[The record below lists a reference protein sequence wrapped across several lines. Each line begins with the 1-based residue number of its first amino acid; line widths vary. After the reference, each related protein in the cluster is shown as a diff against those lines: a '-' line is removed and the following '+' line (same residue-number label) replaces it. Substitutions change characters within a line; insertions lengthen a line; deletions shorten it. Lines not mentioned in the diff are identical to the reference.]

1 MCKCGIV
8 RVNPSVTRSRPH
20 IHLCLVLVSLTAQ
33 VKDAMVLTGAVGAYA
48 PKINGVFKPMAA
60 GEAQNYH
67 TAYEKVQDEDTVLWN
82 SKDGQWVVSNLEA
95 KVRNDARHEPGGMVG
110 GFGAARGFGFGP
122 SPMVYAV
129 SEKSPSFDPAGAAT
143 TWMDGRGSKQEA
155 MVVTPLSQVWT
166 RGLPCPSPRAW
177 CLD

>member
-20 IHLCLVLVSLTAQ
+20 IHLRLVLVSLTAQ
-33 VKDAMVLTGAVGAYA
+33 VKDAMVLTGAVGEHAR
-48 PKINGVFKPMAA
+48 KINGVFKPMAA

-67 TAYEKVQDEDTVLWN
+67 TAYEKVQDKDTVLWH
-82 SKDGQWVVSNLEA
+82 SKDGQWVVSNLQA
-95 KVRNDARHEPGGMVG
+95 KVHNDVG
-110 GFGAARGFGFGP
+110 YYG
-122 SPMVYAV
+122 VYAV

-143 TWMDGRGSKQEA
+143 TWKDGRGSKQEA
-155 MVVTPLSQVWT
+155 MVVTHDLNQVWT

>member
-1 MCKCGIV
+1 MRACVRVCKCGIV

-33 VKDAMVLTGAVGAYA
+33 VKDAMVLTGAVGYNA

-67 TAYEKVQDEDTVLWN
+67 TAYEKVQDEDTVLWH
-82 SKDGQWVVSNLEA
+82 SKDGQWVVSNLQA
-95 KVRNDARHEPGGMVG
+95 KVRNDVG
-110 GFGAARGFGFGP
+110 YYG
-122 SPMVYAV
+122 VYAV
-129 SEKSPSFDPAGAAT
+129 SEKSPSFDPARAAT
-143 TWMDGRGSKQEA
+143 TWKKGRGSKQEA

>member
-1 MCKCGIV
+1 M
-8 RVNPSVTRSRPH
+8 
-20 IHLCLVLVSLTAQ
+20 TAQ
-33 VKDAMVLTGAVGAYA
+33 VKDAMVLTGAVGDNA

-67 TAYEKVQDEDTVLWN
+67 TAYEKVQDEDTVLWH
-82 SKDGQWVVSNLEA
+82 SKDGQWVVSNLQA

-110 GFGAARGFGFGP
+110 GFGAARGFGCGP
-122 SPMVYAV
+122 SPMIYAV

-155 MVVTPLSQVWT
+155 MVVTHDLNQVPAFLPFSNSAPWLFFS
-166 RGLPCPSPRAW
+166 RG
-177 CLD
+177 